1 MRMYNNEVLSKH
13 LRDNLGV
20 YFIVIL
26 FFALGIATG
35 AFTVKAMS
43 TTQQQELAKYLNNFF
58 QVIKSDSVSTGKN
71 LAWALKN
78 NFQTVFFLW
87 ILGLT
92 IIGIPFNLLITSFRG
107 FLLGYT
113 VAFLINSMS
122 WKGLLFIIATILP
135 QNIIYIPCL
144 VVISAMSISF
154 SMKTLRRKGKNM
166 GTSFGET
173 NTVLSYS
180 VKIAAI
186 FVIMFLGC
194 LIEAFVSPALVR
206 LMSSFMLK

>member
-1 MRMYNNEVLSKH
+1 MYNNEVLSKH

-43 TTQQQELAKYLNNFF
+43 SSHQQELAKYLNSFF
-58 QVIKSDSVSTGKN
+58 QVIRSDSVSAGKN
-71 LAWALKN
+71 LAWSLKN

-92 IIGIPFNLLITSFRG
+92 IIGIPFSLLITSFRG

-122 WKGLLFIIATILP
+122 WKGLLFIIVTMLP

-154 SMKTLRRKGKNM
+154 SIRAIRKKGKNM

-173 NTVLSYS
+173 NTVISYS

-194 LIEAFVSPALVR
+194 IVEAFISPVLVR
-206 LMSSFMLK
+206 LMSSYMIK